1 MADALPDPK
10 LLLLFEAMYRTR
22 SVTRAAKALGQEQPT
37 VSIWLAKLRRHFDDP
52 LFVRTSAGMQ
62 PTPRAEAMVEPV
74 QQALSRLRAIG
85 EQAPT
90 FDRSTADRR
99 FRLGMTDA
107 SHITMLPRLL
117 THLRNA
123 APRVSLDI
131 GYIGTSTPRDLE
143 SGRVDLAL
151 GFLPDLDSGFHQQTL
166 FMQDFVCLVS
176 ANHPRIR
183 RTLTQRQF
191 AEEAHVG
198 LSLEGTGHAIV
209 DRAVERQQLR
219 RGEAL
224 RLPGF
229 LGLAAIVST
238 TDLIATVPRQIGEAL
253 VRNESLR
260 LFECPIRIPR
270 YAVKQHWHARF
281 HHDPGDRWL
290 RGVCA
295 MLFSEAEARP
305 GRATRPAGGSAG

>member
-22 SVTRAAKALGQEQPT
+22 SVTRAAEALGQEQPT
-37 VSIWLAKLRRHFDDP
+37 VSIWLAKLRRQFDDP

-74 QQALSRLRAIG
+74 QQALARLRAIG
-85 EQAPT
+85 ERAPG
-90 FDRSTADRR
+90 FEPSTTGRR
-99 FRLGMTDA
+99 FRLAMTDA

-117 THLRNA
+117 AELRRT
-123 APRVSLDI
+123 APRASLDI
-131 GYIGTSTPRDLE
+131 GYIGSATPRDLE
-143 SGRVDLAL
+143 SGAVDLAL
-151 GFLPDLDSGFHQQTL
+151 GFLPDLGSGFHQQTL

-176 ANHPRIR
+176 ASHPRVR
-183 RTLTQRQF
+183 RTLTLRQF
-191 AEEAHVG
+191 EEEAHVG

-209 DRAVERQQLR
+209 ERMVERSQLR
-219 RGEAL
+219 RGESL

-229 LGLAAIVST
+229 LGLAAVVST
-238 TDLIATVPRQIGEAL
+238 TDLVATVPRQIGETL

-281 HHDPGDRWL
+281 HHDPGHRWL
-290 RGVCA
+290 RGRCA
-295 MLFSEAEARP
+295 GLFSETGARARRAPRP
-305 GRATRPAGGSAG
+305 GDRAGG